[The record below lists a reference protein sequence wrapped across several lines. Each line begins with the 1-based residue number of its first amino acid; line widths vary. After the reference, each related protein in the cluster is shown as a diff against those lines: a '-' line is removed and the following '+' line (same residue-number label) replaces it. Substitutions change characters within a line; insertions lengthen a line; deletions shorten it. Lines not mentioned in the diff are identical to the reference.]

1 LCKEYFKNFYRLIKG
16 IKNSLLTAKTVLII
30 YVSIMLEKIKMQIK
44 KLKKDNQENIRRVV
58 TK

>member
-44 KLKKDNQENIRRVV
+44 KLKKDKKI
-58 TK
+58 